1 MKNRLQAG
9 AVTKITI
16 LMLFV
21 VSFSAVGLQASVPLE
36 QANRLKAD
44 LTPIGAIRKGS
55 ADGSIPAWSNQYRDK
70 KNHSQWLREIEK
82 EKALFVIDHEN
93 VDQHR
98 SSLSVGLQK
107 LIAAY
112 PDSFNIPI
120 YPSHR
125 TAVYPQWLYDNAYK
139 NALEAGI
146 SEDGEEVTFAWQGTP
161 FPIPASVK
169 EVMWNHQLRWKGLFF
184 KLDTIESIIN
194 PEGSY
199 SIIQNMLEAYSVYH
213 NKDRQPKLDD
223 WRYIYYLSY
232 IKSPANIA
240 GGAYLSHES
249 MKPVIKPRQSWM
261 YLAGQ
266 RRLRR
271 SPVMGYDAP
280 TFTSDGLRMMDEID
294 MFNGAMDRYDWQ
306 LKGSRE
312 MYIPYNNGVL
322 QQALDNHSELF
333 LPHHINPKYT
343 RYEKHRVWVVDAVLK
358 KGKKHIYKR
367 RTFYL
372 DEDTWGIVLSDIYD
386 EHGTLWRVPQR
397 YAVFYE
403 QVPVI
408 MTALDSFSDLK
419 KENYYIQG
427 MPIDKIEH
435 SMIPPTKG
443 YFSPTSVRM
452 RMRR

>member
-1 MKNRLQAG
+1 MNNSALASRSSMLK
-9 AVTKITI
+9 I
-16 LMLFV
+16 LMIISAYFFV
-21 VSFSAVGLQASVPLE
+21 MGSQASVTLE

-55 ADGSIPAWSNQYRDK
+55 ADGSIPAWSNQYLDK
-70 KNHSQWLREIEK
+70 KSHSQWLREIEK
-82 EKALFVIDHEN
+82 EKPLFIIDHSN
-93 VDQHR
+93 VDAYR
-98 SSLSVGLQK
+98 SALSVGLQK
-107 LIAAY
+107 LITLY
-112 PDSFNIPI
+112 PDSFNIPV

-139 NALEAGI
+139 NALEAKI
-146 SEDGEEVTFAWQGTP
+146 SDDGEEVTFAWQGIP
-161 FPIPASVK
+161 FPIPSGAK

-194 PEGSY
+194 PEGGY

-232 IKSPANIA
+232 IKAPASIA

-280 TFTSDGLRMMDEID
+280 TFTSDGLRMMDEVD

-322 QQALDNHSELF
+322 QQALDNHSEL
-333 LPHHINPKYT
+333 LVPHHINPKHT
-343 RYEKHRVWVVDAVLK
+343 RYEKHRVWVVDATLK
-358 KGKKHIYKR
+358 AGKEHIYNR
-367 RTFYL
+367 RTFYI

-386 EHGTLWRVPQR
+386 EHGKLWRVPQR

-403 QVPVI
+403 QVPAI

-427 MPIDKIEH
+427 VPLGKIEH
-435 SMIPPTKG
+435 SMTAPTKG

-452 RMRR
+452 RMHR